1 MSDND
6 RNDLGGESPRE
17 QQPER
22 REPTRPESLQTP
34 TPLPAER
41 APTPVEWGIQRVNEL
56 GETLDQARRN
66 VDSLFPPEFKAHA
79 RVAQREVWLALR
91 ALIDARLEAI
101 ERSGQ
106 SQQPPPKPPT
116 SGRIDIE

>member
-6 RNDLGGESPRE
+6 QNDQNDQNDLGAVEPRE
-17 QQPER
+17 TAP
-22 REPTRPESLQTP
+22 RPEVTP
-34 TPLPAER
+34 PTQLPAER
-41 APTPVEWGIQRVNEL
+41 MPTPVEWGIQRIGEL

-66 VDSLFPPEFKAHA
+66 VDSLFPPEFRAHA

-101 ERSGQ
+101 DRAGQ
-106 SQQPPPKPPT
+106 PQPPAPKPPS